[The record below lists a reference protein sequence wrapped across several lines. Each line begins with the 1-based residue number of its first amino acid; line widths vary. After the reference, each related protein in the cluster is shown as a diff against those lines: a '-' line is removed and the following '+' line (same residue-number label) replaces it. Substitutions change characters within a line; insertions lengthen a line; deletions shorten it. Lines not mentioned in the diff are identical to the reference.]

1 MTRRL
6 SFLFFAVTIA
16 YVAAFAAMIAVHVWL
31 WGAGGRL
38 AVYDF
43 VEVYAAGK
51 LALAGHPAGI
61 YDWTTHRAAEAAAL
75 GHAVT
80 VREYLGWHY
89 PPPFLALA
97 MAFAALPY
105 LAAFFAW
112 NALTLPPYLFVMR
125 RIAGRREAWL
135 AAAAFPA
142 TFLNILI
149 GQNGLVSAALI
160 GGALATLETSPI
172 LSGVLVGLLTYK
184 PQLGILFP
192 FALAAGGYWRTAA
205 AAAVTAA
212 LMMLASWLAFG
223 GETWT
228 AFFHSI
234 SVTTDAVLVRG
245 LQGWGKLNSPFG
257 VSRWLGLGFDAAA
270 TIQIVVAVILLAAIA
285 MFWRSRMSLNLKAA
299 ALATASLLATP
310 YLYVYDLPIL
320 AVALAFLFRAAP
332 FDRIEYACAG
342 LAIAAIFL
350 FPVLAAPTGVLA
362 ILLIAFAVA
371 RRAWREQG
379 RLIAA

>member
-6 SFLFFAVTIA
+6 PVLFFAVTIA
-16 YVAAFAAMIAVHVWL
+16 YLAAFAAMIAVHVWL
-31 WGAGGRL
+31 WNGAGL

-51 LALAGHPAGI
+51 LALAGHAAGI
-61 YDWTTHRAAEAAAL
+61 YDWTTHRGAEAAAL
-75 GHAVT
+75 GHPVT
-80 VREYLGWHY
+80 WREYLGWHY
-89 PPPFLALA
+89 PPPFLFLA
-97 MAFAALPY
+97 MAFGALPY

-112 NALTLPPYLFVMR
+112 NALTLPPYLFIMR

-142 TFLNILI
+142 TFLNIAI
-149 GQNGLVSAALI
+149 GQNGFVSAALI
-160 GGALATLETSPI
+160 GGALVTLETSPI

-205 AAAVTAA
+205 VAAVTAT
-212 LMMLASWLAFG
+212 LMILASFLAFG
-223 GETWT
+223 GETWF

-270 TIQIVVAVILLAAIA
+270 TIQIVIGVVLLVAIVVL
-285 MFWRSRMSLNLKAA
+285 WRSKASLNLKAA

-320 AVALAFLFRAAP
+320 AVALAFLFRARP
-332 FDRIEYACAG
+332 FDRVEYACAG
-342 LAIAAIFL
+342 LAVAAIFL
-350 FPVLAAPTGVLA
+350 FPVLAAPTGVLTVA
-362 ILLIAFAVA
+362 LVAVMVVRRVLRNGTGLISA
-371 RRAWREQG
+371 
-379 RLIAA
+379 